1 MLLKKGMQNNSIT
14 YIQYGLRI
22 TCINPGNVDGIFGE
36 NTYIGVKKLQQRFGL
51 TVDGIVGPGTWEK
64 LKSQI
69 KPIQSALNDHNY
81 NIAVDG
87 VAGGRTIDAVKHF
100 QNNHKLSADG
110 MVGAATKAKLFSSS
124 GSSETISYPK
134 STSDSNTLSRF
145 VNIAEG
151 EVGVRERGN
160 NLTKYGAW
168 YGLDGNS
175 WCAMFVSWCANEA
188 GILNRTVPK
197 YASCANGAEWYKSK
211 ERYKTRESGYI
222 PKTGDVIF
230 FNRNNGIHHTGI
242 VVSYSG
248 GTVYT
253 IEGNSSNAVSRRNY
267 SLDNHQING
276 YGVN

>member
-1 MLLKKGMQNNSIT
+1 GT
-14 YIQYGLRI
+14 
-22 TCINPGNVDGIFGE
+22 E
-36 NTYIGVKKLQQRFGL
+36 NAVRKFQSRFGL
-51 TVDGIVGPGTWEK
+51 DVDGIVGPGTWEK

-110 MVGAATKAKLFSSS
+110 IVGAATKAKLFSSS

-134 STSDSNTLSRF
+134 PTSDSNTLSRF

>member
-100 QNNHKLSADG
+100 QNNHKLTADG
-110 MVGAATKAKLFSSS
+110 MVGAATWKILRTASGSHSSS
-124 GSSETISYPK
+124 GSSQSFTGYVSDSCVEFIKTYEAFYSRPYRDVGGVLTIGYGSTHGWIMKKSSVTKEEARSEEHTSELQSRQYLVCRLLLEKKKNNK
-134 STSDSNTLSRF
+134 STQT
-145 VNIAEG
+145 
-151 EVGVRERGN
+151 ER
-160 NLTKYGAW
+160 LIY
-168 YGLDGNS
+168 
-175 WCAMFVSWCANEA
+175 
-188 GILNRTVPK
+188 
-197 YASCANGAEWYKSK
+197 
-211 ERYKTRESGYI
+211 
-222 PKTGDVIF
+222 
-230 FNRNNGIHHTGI
+230 
-242 VVSYSG
+242 
-248 GTVYT
+248 
-253 IEGNSSNAVSRRNY
+253 
-267 SLDNHQING
+267 
-276 YGVN
+276 

>member
-87 VAGGRTIDAVKHF
+87 VAGSRTIDAVKHF

-134 STSDSNTLSRF
+134 PTSDSNTLSRF

-222 PKTGDVIF
+222 PKT
-230 FNRNNGIHHTGI
+230 
-242 VVSYSG
+242 
-248 GTVYT
+248 
-253 IEGNSSNAVSRRNY
+253 
-267 SLDNHQING
+267 
-276 YGVN
+276 